1 MSRCVVD
8 TNVPIVA
15 NGRPAPKDPRPPS
28 VDCRRSAVTFLMDLL
43 SNSTVLLDL
52 EGAIQAEY
60 RHHLNPHGQ
69 PGVGDRFYQ
78 VVLHSAPDHIERVEL
93 PKRADGE
100 YADLPQALID
110 AGFDPSDRKFAALA
124 KRENVPVYNATD
136 SDWLDHAASM
146 VAEGIVVEQLCGCD
160 KAGWFAA

>member
-8 TNVPIVA
+8 TNVAIVA
-15 NGRPAPKDPRPPS
+15 NGRPDRKDPRPPS
-28 VDCRRSAVTFLMDLL
+28 VDCQRSAVTFLMDLL
-43 SNSTVLLDL
+43 NNSTVLLDL

-60 RHHLNPHGQ
+60 RHCLNPHGQ

-78 VVLHSAPDHIERVEL
+78 VILHSSPDRVERVEL
-93 PKRADGE
+93 PKRPDGE

-110 AGFDPSDRKFAALA
+110 RGFDPSDRKFAALA
-124 KRENVPVYNATD
+124 KREDVPVYNATD
-136 SDWLDHAASM
+136 SDWLNDAATLA
-146 VAEGIVVEQLCGCD
+146 AEGIAVEQLCGCD